1 MKILILSCNTGEGHN
16 SAGKAVMEAALL
28 RGHEVEFMDLMLL
41 GGKTVSHMVGGAY
54 ISIVRHIPAFFSLLY
69 KVGGLISSSTRK
81 SPVYYANSLLAG
93 RLDRYIKE
101 HSFDLILTPHLYAAE
116 VLTCL
121 KHRGLLSVPVIA
133 IGTDYTCIPF
143 WEETDCD
150 CYIVP
155 QKDLLGELIHKG
167 LPKKQLFPLGI
178 PVKQAFSTQKKRSLA
193 RKLCRLPSDAHV
205 YLVMSGSMGFGKVN
219 LLVAELIR
227 KLEADEYVVVIC
239 GNNRRLRQILQTTF
253 GKNPQ
258 VRILGFTDHVP
269 AYMDAS
275 DVIFSKPGGLT
286 STEAAVRQIAL
297 VHTSPIPGCE
307 TKNLAFFTSHG
318 MSVTARTVHGQV
330 TLGRRLMKNEDARI
344 EMQKQQN
351 HCIPH
356 DSAVEI
362 CRLAEKLY
370 AQRNHLWYTGFFSS
384 LQDICQEVFFLPT

>member
-150 CYIVP
+150 CYIRM
-155 QKDLLGELIHKG
+155 L
-167 LPKKQLFPLGI
+167 
-178 PVKQAFSTQKKRSLA
+178 
-193 RKLCRLPSDAHV
+193 
-205 YLVMSGSMGFGKVN
+205 MSIWS
-219 LLVAELIR
+219 
-227 KLEADEYVVVIC
+227 
-239 GNNRRLRQILQTTF
+239 
-253 GKNPQ
+253 
-258 VRILGFTDHVP
+258 
-269 AYMDAS
+269 
-275 DVIFSKPGGLT
+275 
-286 STEAAVRQIAL
+286 
-297 VHTSPIPGCE
+297 
-307 TKNLAFFTSHG
+307 
-318 MSVTARTVHGQV
+318 
-330 TLGRRLMKNEDARI
+330 
-344 EMQKQQN
+344 
-351 HCIPH
+351 
-356 DSAVEI
+356 
-362 CRLAEKLY
+362 
-370 AQRNHLWYTGFFSS
+370 
-384 LQDICQEVFFLPT
+384 

>member
-150 CYIVP
+150 CYISLRRICWENLSTKGF
-155 QKDLLGELIHKG
+155 QKSSFFH
-167 LPKKQLFPLGI
+167 
-178 PVKQAFSTQKKRSLA
+178 
-193 RKLCRLPSDAHV
+193 
-205 YLVMSGSMGFGKVN
+205 LVF
-219 LLVAELIR
+219 R
-227 KLEADEYVVVIC
+227 
-239 GNNRRLRQILQTTF
+239 
-253 GKNPQ
+253 
-258 VRILGFTDHVP
+258 
-269 AYMDAS
+269 
-275 DVIFSKPGGLT
+275 
-286 STEAAVRQIAL
+286 
-297 VHTSPIPGCE
+297 
-307 TKNLAFFTSHG
+307 
-318 MSVTARTVHGQV
+318 
-330 TLGRRLMKNEDARI
+330 
-344 EMQKQQN
+344 
-351 HCIPH
+351 
-356 DSAVEI
+356 
-362 CRLAEKLY
+362 
-370 AQRNHLWYTGFFSS
+370 
-384 LQDICQEVFFLPT
+384 

>member
-275 DVIFSKPGGLT
+275 DVIFSKPGGLAGKILLKPFQLFFKSPDPV
-286 STEAAVRQIAL
+286 STKLLWNNGDITLCIAL
-297 VHTSPIPGCE
+297 YQICSTFFHHCCKRSIGIRPGNPGISCNLIPGLFSPF
-307 TKNLAFFTSHG
+307 KKL
-318 MSVTARTVHGQV
+318 SVN
-330 TLGRRLMKNEDARI
+330 K
-344 EMQKQQN
+344 
-351 HCIPH
+351 
-356 DSAVEI
+356 S
-362 CRLAEKLY
+362 
-370 AQRNHLWYTGFFSS
+370 
-384 LQDICQEVFFLPT
+384 FLPG

>member
-41 GGKTVSHMVGGAY
+41 GGKPVSHMVGGAY

-150 CYIVP
+150 YYVIPHEDLIDEFAKRGVP
-155 QKDLLGELIHKG
+155 REKLL
-167 LPKKQLFPLGI
+167 PWGI
-178 PVKQAFSTQKKRSLA
+178 PVRQNFMKEWDKREA
-193 RKLCRLPSDAHV
+193 RKICHIPQESKS
-205 YLVMSGSMGFGKVN
+205 YLVMGGSMGFGKIQIFV
-219 LLVAELIR
+219 LELACR
-227 KLEADEYVVVIC
+227 MEADEDMVVI
-239 GNNRRLRQILQTTF
+239 
-253 GKNPQ
+253 
-258 VRILGFTDHVP
+258 
-269 AYMDAS
+269 
-275 DVIFSKPGGLT
+275 
-286 STEAAVRQIAL
+286 
-297 VHTSPIPGCE
+297 
-307 TKNLAFFTSHG
+307 
-318 MSVTARTVHGQV
+318 
-330 TLGRRLMKNEDARI
+330 
-344 EMQKQQN
+344 
-351 HCIPH
+351 
-356 DSAVEI
+356 
-362 CRLAEKLY
+362 
-370 AQRNHLWYTGFFSS
+370 
-384 LQDICQEVFFLPT
+384 

>member
-193 RKLCRLPSDAHV
+193 RKLCRLPSDAQV

-370 AQRNHLWYTGFFSS
+370 AQRNHL
-384 LQDICQEVFFLPT
+384 

>member
-1 MKILILSCNTGEGHN
+1 
-16 SAGKAVMEAALL
+16 
-28 RGHEVEFMDLMLL
+28 
-41 GGKTVSHMVGGAY
+41 MVGGAY

-143 WEETDCD
+143 LGKRQTVTAISSLRRICWENLSTKGF
-150 CYIVP
+150 
-155 QKDLLGELIHKG
+155 QKAA
-167 LPKKQLFPLGI
+167 FPLGI
-178 PVKQAFSTQKKRSLA
+178 PVKQAFSTRKKRSLA

-205 YLVMSGSMGFGKVN
+205 YLVRSGSMGFGKVN

-307 TKNLAFFTSHG
+307 TKNLAFFSHP
-318 MSVTARTVHGQV
+318 MECLSLHG
-330 TLGRRLMKNEDARI
+330 LSMGRLHWAAD
-344 EMQKQQN
+344 
-351 HCIPH
+351 
-356 DSAVEI
+356 
-362 CRLAEKLY
+362 
-370 AQRNHLWYTGFFSS
+370 
-384 LQDICQEVFFLPT
+384 

>member
-1 MKILILSCNTGEGHN
+1 M
-16 SAGKAVMEAALL
+16 
-28 RGHEVEFMDLMLL
+28 
-41 GGKTVSHMVGGAY
+41 
-54 ISIVRHIPAFFSLLY
+54 
-69 KVGGLISSSTRK
+69 GGLISSSTRK

-239 GNNRRLRQILQTTF
+239 GNNRRLRQIMFLPIWMQVMSSFPNPADLQAL
-253 GKNPQ
+253 KRLSDRSLLCIP
-258 VRILGFTDHVP
+258 VP
-269 AYMDAS
+269 S
-275 DVIFSKPGGLT
+275 L
-286 STEAAVRQIAL
+286 AVRQRTL
-297 VHTSPIPGCE
+297 P
-307 TKNLAFFTSHG
+307 FSHP
-318 MSVTARTVHGQV
+318 MECLSLHG
-330 TLGRRLMKNEDARI
+330 LSMGRLHWAAD
-344 EMQKQQN
+344 
-351 HCIPH
+351 
-356 DSAVEI
+356 
-362 CRLAEKLY
+362 
-370 AQRNHLWYTGFFSS
+370 
-384 LQDICQEVFFLPT
+384 

>member
-239 GNNRRLRQILQTTF
+239 GYGRSFRPLSGRIPRSGFLDLQIMFLPIWMQVMSSFPNPADLQALKRLSDRSLLCI
-253 GKNPQ
+253 P
-258 VRILGFTDHVP
+258 VP
-269 AYMDAS
+269 S
-275 DVIFSKPGGLT
+275 L
-286 STEAAVRQIAL
+286 AVRQRTL
-297 VHTSPIPGCE
+297 P
-307 TKNLAFFTSHG
+307 FSHP
-318 MSVTARTVHGQV
+318 MECLSLHG
-330 TLGRRLMKNEDARI
+330 LSMGRLHWAAD
-344 EMQKQQN
+344 
-351 HCIPH
+351 
-356 DSAVEI
+356 
-362 CRLAEKLY
+362 
-370 AQRNHLWYTGFFSS
+370 
-384 LQDICQEVFFLPT
+384 

>member
-143 WEETDCD
+143 LEETDCD

-370 AQRNHLWYTGFFSS
+370 AQRNHL
-384 LQDICQEVFFLPT
+384 

>member
-143 WEETDCD
+143 WEETD
-150 CYIVP
+150 
-155 QKDLLGELIHKG
+155 
-167 LPKKQLFPLGI
+167 
-178 PVKQAFSTQKKRSLA
+178 
-193 RKLCRLPSDAHV
+193 SD
-205 YLVMSGSMGFGKVN
+205 Y
-219 LLVAELIR
+219 
-227 KLEADEYVVVIC
+227 YV
-239 GNNRRLRQILQTTF
+239 
-253 GKNPQ
+253 
-258 VRILGFTDHVP
+258 
-269 AYMDAS
+269 
-275 DVIFSKPGGLT
+275 
-286 STEAAVRQIAL
+286 
-297 VHTSPIPGCE
+297 
-307 TKNLAFFTSHG
+307 
-318 MSVTARTVHGQV
+318 
-330 TLGRRLMKNEDARI
+330 
-344 EMQKQQN
+344 
-351 HCIPH
+351 IPH
-356 DSAVEI
+356 EDCVEN
-362 CRLAEKLY
+362 LSTKGF
-370 AQRNHLWYTGFFSS
+370 QKSSFFHL
-384 LQDICQEVFFLPT
+384 VFR

>member
-155 QKDLLGELIHKG
+155 QKDLLGELIHKVTYTFPVINVCYPSEG
-167 LPKKQLFPLGI
+167 SAGRTYPQRASKKA
-178 PVKQAFSTQKKRSLA
+178 AFSTW
-193 RKLCRLPSDAHV
+193 
-205 YLVMSGSMGFGKVN
+205 YSGK
-219 LLVAELIR
+219 A
-227 KLEADEYVVVIC
+227 
-239 GNNRRLRQILQTTF
+239 
-253 GKNPQ
+253 
-258 VRILGFTDHVP
+258 
-269 AYMDAS
+269 
-275 DVIFSKPGGLT
+275 
-286 STEAAVRQIAL
+286 
-297 VHTSPIPGCE
+297 
-307 TKNLAFFTSHG
+307 
-318 MSVTARTVHGQV
+318 
-330 TLGRRLMKNEDARI
+330 
-344 EMQKQQN
+344 
-351 HCIPH
+351 
-356 DSAVEI
+356 
-362 CRLAEKLY
+362 
-370 AQRNHLWYTGFFSS
+370 GFFHPEETLS
-384 LQDICQEVFFLPT
+384 CPKVLPTAFGCSCLSGHERQHGIWEGQPSCR